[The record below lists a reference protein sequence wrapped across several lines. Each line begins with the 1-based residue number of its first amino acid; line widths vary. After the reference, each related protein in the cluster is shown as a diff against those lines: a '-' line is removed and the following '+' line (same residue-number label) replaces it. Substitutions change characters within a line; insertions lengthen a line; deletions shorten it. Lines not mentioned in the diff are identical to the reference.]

1 MLSRSHYLSSGGW
14 FEPRR
19 EEALSR
25 PRAERE
31 ESRRGG
37 GSVRREARGAA
48 RGRRGGAFRRSRP
61 ALTKITLCNKNDSK
75 FPAADGGS
83 DGGALDNGASL
94 SPLGRPLAL
103 SRRPA
108 TPIFRFKVPPCA
120 PERNLANFYYLRL
133 ILQRRRVSHFDP
145 PRLPRASPA
154 APRTSYRP
162 SGTLLRAARRHRGS
176 APFFASFHRQL
187 RFLFALR

>member
-1 MLSRSHYLSSGGW
+1 MNAFEVALSER
-14 FEPRR
+14 RR
-19 EEALSR
+19 EARSSPVERKLPLS

-31 ESRRGG
+31 ESRRRG
-37 GSVRREARGAA
+37 RATRGAGGRLDV
-48 RGRRGGAFRRSRP
+48 RGP

-94 SPLGRPLAL
+94 SPSGPASRAL
-103 SRRPA
+103 SQPA

-133 ILQRRRVSHFDP
+133 ILRRRRVSRPSPGRPIAP
-145 PRLPRASPA
+145 PRPEARVRARLSSFFSHRQPRAPYYTRSPA
-154 APRTSYRP
+154 
-162 SGTLLRAARRHRGS
+162 LIKGS
-176 APFFASFHRQL
+176 
-187 RFLFALR
+187 